1 MINTVTLEVSEYNK
15 LLEKV
20 KLIDKLQELDDKIVL
35 IDTTY
40 TFLGGIPKILTENK
54 DEIIQDVVKRIKV
67 LEENQKQLFEIA
79 KKLKQEK
86 EEKEEKEKLKWYQKL

>member
-1 MINTVTLEVSEYNK
+1 MINTVTLEISEYNK

-20 KLIDKLQELDDKIVL
+20 KFIDKLQEVDDKIVL

-40 TFLGGIPKILTENK
+40 TFLGGIPKIITENK

-79 KKLKQEK
+79 KKLK
-86 EEKEEKEKLKWYQKL
+86 EENKKLKWYQKL

>member
-40 TFLGGIPKILTENK
+40 TFLGGMPKILTENK

-79 KKLKQEK
+79 KKFKQEK
-86 EEKEEKEKLKWYQKL
+86 EENKK

>member
-20 KLIDKLQELDDKIVL
+20 NYIDNLQKLDDKIVL
-35 IDTTY
+35 IDTSY
-40 TFLGGIPKILTENK
+40 TFLGGIPKIITENK

-79 KKLKQEK
+79 KKFKQEKQEK
-86 EEKEEKEKLKWYQKL
+86 EENKKLKWYQKL

>member
-1 MINTVTLEVSEYNK
+1 MINTVTLEISEYNK

-20 KLIDKLQELDDKIVL
+20 NYIDNLQKLDDKIVL
-35 IDTTY
+35 IDTAY
-40 TFLGGIPKILTENK
+40 TFLGGIPKIITENK

-79 KKLKQEK
+79 KKFKQEK
-86 EEKEEKEKLKWYQKL
+86 EENKKLKWYQKL

>member
-79 KKLKQEK
+79 KKFKQEK
-86 EEKEEKEKLKWYQKL
+86 EENKK

>member
-1 MINTVTLEVSEYNK
+1 MINTVTLEISEYNK

-20 KLIDKLQELDDKIVL
+20 KFIDKLQEVDDKIVL

-40 TFLGGIPKILTENK
+40 TFLGGIPKIITENK

-79 KKLKQEK
+79 KKFKQEK
-86 EEKEEKEKLKWYQKL
+86 EENEKLKWYQKL

>member
-20 KLIDKLQELDDKIVL
+20 KFIDKLQELDDKIVL

-40 TFLGGIPKILTENK
+40 TFLGGIPKIITENK

-79 KKLKQEK
+79 KKFKQEK
-86 EEKEEKEKLKWYQKL
+86 EENKKLKWYQKL

>member
-20 KLIDKLQELDDKIVL
+20 KFIDKLQELDDKIVL

-40 TFLGGIPKILTENK
+40 TFLGGMPKILTENK

-86 EEKEEKEKLKWYQKL
+86 EEKEKLKWYQKL

>member
-79 KKLKQEK
+79 KKFKQEK
-86 EEKEEKEKLKWYQKL
+86 EENKKLKWYQKL

>member
-20 KLIDKLQELDDKIVL
+20 NYIDNLQKLDDKIVL
-35 IDTTY
+35 IDTAY
-40 TFLGGIPKILTENK
+40 TFLGGIPKIITENK

-79 KKLKQEK
+79 KKKKKKK
-86 EEKEEKEKLKWYQKL
+86 EENEKLKWYQKL

>member
-1 MINTVTLEVSEYNK
+1 MINTVTLEISEYNK

-20 KLIDKLQELDDKIVL
+20 NYIDNLQKLDDKIVL
-35 IDTTY
+35 IDTAY
-40 TFLGGIPKILTENK
+40 TFLGGIPKIITENK

-79 KKLKQEK
+79 KKFKQEK
-86 EEKEEKEKLKWYQKL
+86 EENKKLKWYHKL

>member
-1 MINTVTLEVSEYNK
+1 MINTVILEISEYNK

-20 KLIDKLQELDDKIVL
+20 KFIDKLQEVDDKIVL

-40 TFLGGIPKILTENK
+40 TFLGGIPKIITENK

-79 KKLKQEK
+79 KKFKQEK
-86 EEKEEKEKLKWYQKL
+86 EENEKLKWYQKL

>member
-1 MINTVTLEVSEYNK
+1 MVNTVTLEISEYNK

-20 KLIDKLQELDDKIVL
+20 KFIDKLQEVDDKIVL

-40 TFLGGIPKILTENK
+40 TFLGGIPKIITENK

-79 KKLKQEK
+79 KKFKQEK
-86 EEKEEKEKLKWYQKL
+86 EENEKLKWYQKL

>member
-1 MINTVTLEVSEYNK
+1 MINTVTLEISEYNK

-20 KLIDKLQELDDKIVL
+20 NYIDNLQKLDDKIVL
-35 IDTTY
+35 IDTAY
-40 TFLGGIPKILTENK
+40 TFLGGIPKIITENK

-86 EEKEEKEKLKWYQKL
+86 EEKEKLKWYQKL

>member
-1 MINTVTLEVSEYNK
+1 MINTVTLEISEYNK

-20 KLIDKLQELDDKIVL
+20 NYIDNLQKLDDKIVL
-35 IDTTY
+35 IDTAY
-40 TFLGGIPKILTENK
+40 TFLGGIPKIITENK

-79 KKLKQEK
+79 KKFKQEK
-86 EEKEEKEKLKWYQKL
+86 EENEKLKWYQKL

>member
-1 MINTVTLEVSEYNK
+1 MINTVTLEISEYNK
-15 LLEKV
+15 LLEKI
-20 KLIDKLQELDDKIVL
+20 KFIDKLQEVDDKIVL

-40 TFLGGIPKILTENK
+40 TFLGGIPKIITENK

-79 KKLKQEK
+79 KKFKQEK
-86 EEKEEKEKLKWYQKL
+86 EENEKLKWYQKL

>member
-20 KLIDKLQELDDKIVL
+20 NYIDNLQKLDDKIVL
-35 IDTTY
+35 IDIAY
-40 TFLGGIPKILTENK
+40 TFLGGIPKIITENK

-86 EEKEEKEKLKWYQKL
+86 KKKKKLKWYHKL